1 MYTFQSQNQSYCPC
15 WNCLELTHL
24 PCWRGH
30 CFPLQFSKNMFKIY
44 KVVDEAIL
52 QRCLVSKILSISCY
66 VIPLTLRC
74 FLIIDPKDSLQQ
86 ASLYFASGSI
96 LNSVL
101 DRSLAPVPGCPLG
114 LSLIWSPGFTE
125 WEARVSCH
133 MKVGGRAVASWG
145 LSAPLPQG
153 CRGWALSRFCGRGTR
168 PAHREAKK
176 QARRKERERW
186 AVASG
191 IGWEA
196 GGWGAGCEPGW
207 HMDLEN
213 ERSG

>member
-1 MYTFQSQNQSYCPC
+1 MKILIYFKVMYTFQSQNQSYCPC

-66 VIPLTLRC
+66 VTPLTLRC

-86 ASLYFASGSI
+86 GSLYFASGSI

-101 DRSLAPVPGCPLG
+101 DVLG
-114 LSLIWSPGFTE
+114 PQ
-125 WEARVSCH
+125 R
-133 MKVGGRAVASWG
+133 
-145 LSAPLPQG
+145 LSASPPG
-153 CRGWALSRFCGRGTR
+153 
-168 PAHREAKK
+168 AHE
-176 QARRKERERW
+176 
-186 AVASG
+186 
-191 IGWEA
+191 IL
-196 GGWGAGCEPGW
+196 
-207 HMDLEN
+207 D
-213 ERSG
+213 